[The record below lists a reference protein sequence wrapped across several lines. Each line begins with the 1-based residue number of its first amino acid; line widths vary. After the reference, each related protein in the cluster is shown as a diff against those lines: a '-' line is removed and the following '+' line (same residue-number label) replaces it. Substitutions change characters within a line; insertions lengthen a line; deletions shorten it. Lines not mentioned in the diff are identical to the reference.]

1 MPWYFI
7 LLIVLVVIFAFSLI
21 GIGVHE
27 VVMREKNLKEPGR
40 QLYKVSSLS
49 FTLGEESEKDVDVL
63 FAGLLFDDI
72 KTNNNKK

>member
-7 LLIVLVVIFAFSLI
+7 LLIVLVVFFALSLI
-21 GIGVHE
+21 GVGVHE
-27 VVMREKNLKEPGR
+27 VVIREKNMKDPSR

-72 KTNNNKK
+72 KTNINKK

>member
-7 LLIVLVVIFAFSLI
+7 LLILLVVIFALSLI
-21 GIGVHE
+21 GVGVHE
-27 VVMREKNLKEPGR
+27 VVIREKNLKEPDR
-40 QLYKVSSLS
+40 QLYKVSSLA
-49 FTLGEESEKDVDVL
+49 FTVGEESEKDIDVL

>member
-27 VVMREKNLKEPGR
+27 VVIRGKNMKDPSR